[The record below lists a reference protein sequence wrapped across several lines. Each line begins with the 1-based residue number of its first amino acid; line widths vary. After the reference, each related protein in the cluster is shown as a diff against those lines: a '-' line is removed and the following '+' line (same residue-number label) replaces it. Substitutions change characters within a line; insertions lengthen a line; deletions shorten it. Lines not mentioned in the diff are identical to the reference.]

1 MFRGRRRASSEVKFF
16 SAEDPGLVPF
26 VHELDDRVAV
36 AFPEFVDG
44 TAEQRLRLV
53 PDQITGRG
61 VELAA
66 GASVS
71 KDTPLAIYAGSVVL
85 EVPSSD
91 YVLALPPFRRAG
103 HTWNASVGASHLRTN
118 AAPPLINTALLE
130 HTCHNATV
138 RLGRPPSLRDCALPC
153 AVALALEGL
162 SRGRRLK
169 WDHDGGRRAGNVGF
183 TVDLKRSLELR
194 NEGIDTVACGC
205 QPGGLCPRGRW
216 FRVPPP

>member
-1 MFRGRRRASSEVKFF
+1 MFRGRFF
-16 SAEDPGLVPF
+16 SAEDPGLVLF
-26 VHELDDRVAV
+26 VHELDARVAV
-36 AFPEFVDG
+36 TFPGFVDG

-61 VELAA
+61 VELVD
-66 GASVS
+66 GATVT

-91 YVLALPPFRRAG
+91 YVLVLPPFRRAG
-103 HTWNASVGASHLRTN
+103 RTWNTSVDASHLRAA
-118 AAPPLINTALLE
+118 AAPSPINAALLE

-138 RLGRPPSLRDCALPC
+138 RLCRPPSLRDCALPC
-153 AVALALEGL
+153 AVALALDGL
-162 SRGRRLK
+162 S
-169 WDHDGGRRAGNVGF
+169 GGRRFKWDYDGGHRAGNSGF

-194 NEGIDTVACGC
+194 NEGADTVACGC
-205 QPGGLCPRGRW
+205 QPGGFCPRGRW

>member
-1 MFRGRRRASSEVKFF
+1 MFCCRFF

-26 VHELDDRVAV
+26 VRELDARVAV

-61 VELAA
+61 VELADDA
-66 GASVS
+66 TVT

-85 EVPSSD
+85 EVPSYD
-91 YVLALPPFRRAG
+91 YVFALPPFRRAG
-103 HTWNASVGASHLRTN
+103 HTWNTSVDASHLRAAVAPSPIN
-118 AAPPLINTALLE
+118 AALLE

-138 RLGRPPSLRDCALPC
+138 RLCHPPSLRDCALPC
-153 AVALALEGL
+153 AVALALYGL
-162 SRGRRLK
+162 SGGRRLK
-169 WDHDGGRRAGNVGF
+169 WDYDGGHRAGNNGF

-194 NEGIDTVACGC
+194 NEGVDTVACGC